1 MKSLI
6 TTFLLLC
13 LGAIAA
19 RADGISLAGSEWGF
33 GEGDK
38 RFIQFDAD
46 GRISGRAGCNRFG
59 GSYDEDGD
67 ELSFGPIAMTK
78 MMCPPLDME
87 RERELTELLQN
98 TREFEA
104 THRKFTLYSS
114 SGKVLVTLQRRD
126 FD

>member
-6 TTFLLLC
+6 TTFLLVC

-19 RADGISLAGSEWGF
+19 RADGIALAGAEWGF

-38 RFIQFDAD
+38 RFIQFGGD
-46 GRISGRAGCNRFG
+46 GRVSGHAGCNRFG
-59 GSYDEDGD
+59 GSYNEDGGK
-67 ELSFGPIAMTK
+67 LSFGPIAMTK
-78 MMCPPLDME
+78 MMCPPADME

-98 TREFEA
+98 TRQFEA
-104 THRKFTLYSS
+104 THRKLTLYSG
-114 SGKVLVTLQRRD
+114 SGKVLATLQRRD